1 MSAPDTLTLASLRAT
16 DFAPGQLGVLG
27 DPIAHSLS
35 PMMHNAAIATLV
47 ATHPR
52 LAGVRYHRLHITAEE
67 LPAALALLHAKR
79 FAGVNL
85 TVPHKIQALSIAESL
100 SPEARRAESVNTLV
114 RTSTG
119 WTGHTTDGQGFL
131 EALRERSGR
140 TTKGRPVILL
150 GSGGAAR
157 AVAAACLADGCA
169 SLHLYNRDAAKAAD
183 LAATLADPRAQ
194 SAGLAEIKASPDAV
208 IVNCTTL
215 GLKPTDASPFPA
227 ALLAPG
233 QFVFDTTYG
242 SGASQLLNDASNRG
256 IKACDGRSMLRWQ
269 GALAFRLWNGILPP
283 EAPMRAALGE
293 TTPPIS

>member
-1 MSAPDTLTLASLRAT
+1 MSAPDTLTLASLRTT

-35 PMMHNAAIATLV
+35 PAMHNAALATLV

-52 LAGVRYHRLHITAEE
+52 LAGVRYHRLHIAAAE
-67 LPAALALLHAKR
+67 LPAALTILHAKG

-85 TVPHKIQALSIAESL
+85 TVPHKIQALALAESL

-114 RTSTG
+114 RTPTG
-119 WTGHTTDGQGFL
+119 WSGHTTDGQGFL

-140 TTKGRPVILL
+140 TTKGRPVLLL

-157 AVAAACLADGCA
+157 AVAAACLADGCG
-169 SLHLYNRDAAKAAD
+169 SLHVHNRDGAKAAA
-183 LAATLADPRAQ
+183 LAASLADPRVRA
-194 SAGLAEIKASPDAV
+194 AGLAEIAAPADAV

-227 ALLAPG
+227 AQLAAG

-242 SGASQLLNDASNRG
+242 AEPSRLLKDAAERSVQS
-256 IKACDGRSMLRWQ
+256 CDGRAMLRWQ
-269 GALAFRLWNGILPP
+269 GALAFRLWNGMLPP

-293 TTPPIS
+293 TAP

>member
-1 MSAPDTLTLASLRAT
+1 MSAPDTLTLASLRST
-16 DFAPGQLGVLG
+16 EFAPGQLGVLG

-35 PMMHNAAIATLV
+35 PAMHNAAIATLLP
-47 ATHPR
+47 TNPR

-67 LPAALALLHAKR
+67 LPAALALLHAKG

-85 TVPHKIQALSIAESL
+85 TVPHKIQALTIAESL

-114 RTSTG
+114 RTATG
-119 WTGHTTDGQGFL
+119 WAGHTTDGQGFL
-131 EALRERSGR
+131 EALREHSGR
-140 TTKGRPVILL
+140 TTKGRLVILL

-157 AVAAACLADGCA
+157 AVAAACLADGCV
-169 SLHLYNRDAAKAAD
+169 SLHLHNRDAAKAAD
-183 LAATLADPRAQ
+183 LASALGDPRVQA
-194 SAGLAEIKASPDAV
+194 AGLAEIKASPEAV

-227 ALLAPG
+227 ALLAAG

-242 SGASQLLNDASNRG
+242 SEASRLLMDAREHG
-256 IKACDGRSMLRWQ
+256 IACCDGRSMLRWQ
-269 GALAFRLWNGILPP
+269 GALAFRLWNGMLPP

-293 TTPPIS
+293 TAP

>member
-1 MSAPDTLTLASLRAT
+1 LRTA

-35 PMMHNAAIATLV
+35 PAMHNAALATLLP
-47 ATHPR
+47 THPR

-67 LPAALALLHAKR
+67 LPEALTLLHAQG

-85 TVPHKIQALSIAESL
+85 TVPHKIQALTLVETL
-100 SPEARRAESVNTLV
+100 SPEAKRAASVNTLV
-114 RTSTG
+114 RTPTG
-119 WTGHTTDGQGFL
+119 WAGHTTDGQGFL
-131 EALRERSGR
+131 EALRERTGG

-169 SLHLYNRDAAKAAD
+169 ELRVYNRDVAKAAD
-183 LAATLADPRAQ
+183 LATALADPRVRA
-194 SAGLAEIKASPDAV
+194 AGLTEIKASSDAV

-227 ALLAPG
+227 ELLASG

-242 SGASQLLNDASNRG
+242 AEPSRLLKDAAARDVAG
-256 IKACDGRSMLRWQ
+256 CDGRSMLRWQ
-269 GALAFRLWNGILPP
+269 GALAFRLWNGMLPP

-293 TTPPIS
+293 SAL

>member
-1 MSAPDTLTLASLRAT
+1 MSAPDTLTLASLSST
-16 DFAPGQLGVLG
+16 EFAPGQLGVLG

-35 PMMHNAAIATLV
+35 PAMHNAAIATLV
-47 ATHPR
+47 ATNPH
-52 LAGVRYHRLHITAEE
+52 LTGVRYHRLHITAEE
-67 LPAALALLHAKR
+67 LPEALALLHAKN
-79 FAGVNL
+79 FAGINL

-119 WTGHTTDGQGFL
+119 WAGHTTDGQGFL
-131 EALRERSGR
+131 EALRESSGR
-140 TTKGRPVILL
+140 TTRGRPVILL

-169 SLHLYNRDAAKAAD
+169 SLDLHNRDAAKAAA
-183 LAATLADPRAQ
+183 LASALADARVH

-227 ALLAPG
+227 ALLTAG

-242 SGASQLLNDASNRG
+242 SESSRLLKEARELG
-256 IKACDGRSMLRWQ
+256 VACCDGRSMLRWQ

-283 EAPMRAALGE
+283 EAPMRAALNE
-293 TTPPIS
+293 SAP

>member
-1 MSAPDTLTLASLRAT
+1 MSAPDTLTLASLRT
-16 DFAPGQLGVLG
+16 TEFAPGQLGVLG

-35 PMMHNAAIATLV
+35 PAMHNAALATLL

-67 LPAALALLHAKR
+67 LPAALALLHAKG

-85 TVPHKIQALSIAESL
+85 TVPHKIQALSLVEAL

-114 RTSTG
+114 RTATG
-119 WTGHTTDGQGFL
+119 WAGHTTDGQGFL

-140 TTKGRPVILL
+140 TTKGRPVVLL

-169 SLHLYNRDAAKAAD
+169 TLRLHNRDATKAAA
-183 LAATLADPRAQ
+183 LAAALADPRVRA
-194 SAGLAEIKASPDAV
+194 AGLAEIDASPEAV

-215 GLKPTDASPFPA
+215 GLKPTDASPLPA
-227 ALLAPG
+227 ERLARG

-242 SGASQLLNDASNRG
+242 AEPSRLLKDARG
-256 IKACDGRSMLRWQ
+256 RGVDGCDGRSMLRWQ
-269 GALAFRLWNGILPP
+269 GALAFRLWNGMLPP

-293 TTPPIS
+293 TAP

>member
-1 MSAPDTLTLASLRAT
+1 MSAPDTLTLASLRT
-16 DFAPGQLGVLG
+16 TEFAPGQLGVLG
-27 DPIAHSLS
+27 DPVAHSLS
-35 PMMHNAAIATLV
+35 PAMHNAALATLL

-67 LPAALALLHAKR
+67 LPAALALLHAKG

-85 TVPHKIQALSIAESL
+85 TVPHKIQALSLVEAL

-114 RTSTG
+114 RTATG
-119 WTGHTTDGQGFL
+119 WAGHTTDGQGFL
-131 EALRERSGR
+131 EALRERSGA
-140 TTKGRPVILL
+140 TTKGRPVVLL

-169 SLHLYNRDAAKAAD
+169 ALRLHNRDVAKAVD
-183 LAATLADPRAQ
+183 LATALADPRVHA
-194 SAGLAEIKASPDAV
+194 AGLAEIKASADAV

-242 SGASQLLNDASNRG
+242 TEPSRLLKDADERG
-256 IKACDGRSMLRWQ
+256 LTACDGRSMLRWQ
-269 GALAFRLWNGILPP
+269 GALAFRLWNGMLPP

-293 TTPPIS
+293 TTP

>member
-1 MSAPDTLTLASLRAT
+1 MSAPDTLTLASLRT
-16 DFAPGQLGVLG
+16 TEFAPGQLGVLG

-35 PMMHNAAIATLV
+35 PAMHNAAIAILLPTN
-47 ATHPR
+47 PR

-67 LPAALALLHAKR
+67 LPTALALLHAKG

-85 TVPHKIQALSIAESL
+85 TVPHKIQALSIAEAL

-114 RTSTG
+114 RTATG

-157 AVAAACLADGCA
+157 AVAAACLADGCT
-169 SLHLYNRDAAKAAD
+169 SLHLHNRDAAKAAD
-183 LAATLADPRAQ
+183 LAATLADPRVQ

-215 GLKPTDASPFPA
+215 GLKSTDASPFPA

-233 QFVFDTTYG
+233 QFIFDTTYG
-242 SGASQLLNDASNRG
+242 SEASRLLKDAHEHG
-256 IKACDGRSMLRWQ
+256 ITCCDGRSMLRWQ
-269 GALAFRLWNGILPP
+269 GALAFRLWNGMLPP
-283 EAPMRAALGE
+283 EVPMRAALGE
-293 TTPPIS
+293 TAP

>member
-1 MSAPDTLTLASLRAT
+1 MSAPDTLTLASLRT
-16 DFAPGQLGVLG
+16 TEFAPGQLGVLG

-35 PMMHNAAIATLV
+35 PAMHNAAIATLLP
-47 ATHPR
+47 TNPR

-67 LPAALALLHAKR
+67 LPAALALLHAQG

-85 TVPHKIQALSIAESL
+85 TVPHKIQALALAESL
-100 SPEARRAESVNTLV
+100 SPEARQAESVNTLL
-114 RTSTG
+114 RTASG
-119 WTGHTTDGQGFL
+119 WAGHTTDGQGFL
-131 EALRERSGR
+131 EALRERSGA

-169 SLHLYNRDAAKAAD
+169 SLNLHNRDAAKAAA
-183 LAATLADPRAQ
+183 LAAALQDPRVQA
-194 SAGLAEIKASPDAV
+194 AGLAEIKASPGAV

-215 GLKPTDASPFPA
+215 GLKPTDGSPFPA
-227 ALLAPG
+227 ALLAAG

-242 SGASQLLNDASNRG
+242 TEPSRLLNEARERG
-256 IKACDGRSMLRWQ
+256 VACCDGRSMLRWQ
-269 GALAFRLWNGILPP
+269 GALAFRLWNGMLPP

-293 TTPPIS
+293 SAP